1 MLLCNATALALFQF
15 THPGGVRQNL
25 LRFLPPSGLCFNS
38 RTREGCDIRGISA
51 RGICFCCFNSRT
63 REGCDGKDATDGS
76 VSKEFQFTH
85 PGGVRPKRRVPIVG
99 LWEFQFT
106 HPGGVRR
113 HCAQSGRRG
122 AQRFNSRTRE
132 GCDIELIAP
141 DGFAYVF
148 QFTHPGGVRHSN
160 NNDNNGTAT
169 VSIHA
174 PGRGATSSSARVRS
188 YARVSIHAPG
198 RGATTLRGYCP
209 PVSRMFQFTHP
220 GGVRPLLQRPMQRAW
235 CGFNSRTREGCD
247 YSPLNIV
254 TSSFSVSI
262 HAPGRGA
269 TQSAVAKRSPTLF
282 QFTHPGGVRRACLDG
297 GTIHH

>member
-1 MLLCNATALALFQF
+1 M
-15 THPGGVRQNL
+15 
-25 LRFLPPSGLCFNS
+25 
-38 RTREGCDIRGISA
+38 
-51 RGICFCCFNSRT
+51 
-63 REGCDGKDATDGS
+63 
-76 VSKEFQFTH
+76 
-85 PGGVRPKRRVPIVG
+85 RPKRRVPIVG

-174 PGRGATSSSARVRS
+174 PGRGATNRKDLS
-188 YARVSIHAPG
+188 YVSTQSFNSRTREGCDQFIGESKELRESFNSRTREGCDDLAGVLPSRLEDVSIHAPG
-198 RGATTLRGYCP
+198 RGATRTERPARFHAG
-209 PVSRMFQFTHP
+209 FQFTHP

>member
-1 MLLCNATALALFQF
+1 M
-15 THPGGVRQNL
+15 
-25 LRFLPPSGLCFNS
+25 
-38 RTREGCDIRGISA
+38 
-51 RGICFCCFNSRT
+51 
-63 REGCDGKDATDGS
+63 
-76 VSKEFQFTH
+76 
-85 PGGVRPKRRVPIVG
+85 RPKRRVPIVG

-220 GGVRPLLQRPMQRAW
+220 GGVRQGLSDQRDSMR
-235 CGFNSRTREGCD
+235 GFNSRTREGCD
-247 YSPLNIV
+247 LFYSALCSELGV
-254 TSSFSVSI
+254 VSI

-269 TQSAVAKRSPTLF
+269 TTLRST
-282 QFTHPGGVRRACLDG
+282 
-297 GTIHH
+297 